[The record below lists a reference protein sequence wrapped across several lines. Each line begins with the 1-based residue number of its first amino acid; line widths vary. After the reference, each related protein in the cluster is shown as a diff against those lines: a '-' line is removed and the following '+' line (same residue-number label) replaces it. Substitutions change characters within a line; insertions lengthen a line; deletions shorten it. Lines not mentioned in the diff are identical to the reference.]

1 MQKERERSYYIRRAG
16 NIGTITNLLL
26 GGVKIA
32 AGLFTS
38 SIAILSDGVNNLS
51 DSISSI
57 VTLIGYRVSKRR
69 PTKAHPMGYG
79 RIEYLS
85 ALLVSILVIL
95 TGFSFLKSGIEA
107 LGTASE
113 IAVTPA
119 VLVIMI
125 LSVIVKIALW
135 IFYRREGKRTQSTAL
150 RASALDSL
158 SDALVTTVTILSSV
172 LSPLLPISLDAPAG
186 IVVSLFIMW
195 TGVSS
200 VLGISDTILGKRPS
214 KEEVQKI
221 REIIKCYPPLRG
233 GYDIRIHRY
242 GPESSVGTIDV
253 EVPFEATAE
262 EVYEAMEKAK
272 KELQE
277 KTGTIFTFGMNAENQ
292 DDERVREMMDKTL
305 KCIQMSS
312 EYVIGIHGFH
322 VHFEEKRIEF
332 DVVVSFAL
340 KDWDRFRR
348 NLTGLLELI
357 FPDYSVSFNIDP
369 DYS

>member
-95 TGFSFLKSGIEA
+95 TGFSFLKSGIGA
-107 LGTASE
+107 LGTPSE

-172 LSPLLPISLDAPAG
+172 LSPLLSFSLDAPAG

>member
-51 DSISSI
+51 DSISAI

-107 LGTASE
+107 LGTPSE

-135 IFYRREGKRTQSTAL
+135 LFYGREGKRTQSTAL